1 LVNTENVAFV
11 VEKTIKENLKIINQD
26 VAQSGRARAYKN

>member
-1 LVNTENVAFV
+1 MENVMFV

-26 VAQSGRARAYKN
+26 VAQFGRARALGA